1 MGKYNRNGSS
11 KSSKSKFEGG
21 GKKKFE
27 RDSGKS
33 KREEKAHIHPKA
45 QIVCT
50 KILKPKTK
58 IQGDYIKAMECST
71 ITLGIGPAGTG
82 KTVLA
87 VFYAIQQIFLGK
99 QKKIII
105 TRPIVEAGENLGF
118 LPGDLNEK
126 VDPYI
131 RPIMDALRNILGEE
145 DKALEWIGHHLEI
158 APLAYMR
165 GRTFDDSVLI
175 LDEAQNATKDQL
187 FMFLTRIGDNTKA
200 IVTADVSQID
210 LKRKSDSGIFE
221 ALTALVD
228 EPEISIIK
236 LSEGD
241 IIRSAIVSIVVN
253 AYKKTRQEVPAPQ
266 EVVLYDDSRK
276 APATLYE
283 QGAHRSI

>member
-1 MGKYNRNGSS
+1 MGKYHNGNGNGSS
-11 KSSKSKFEGG
+11 KKS
-21 GKKKFE
+21 KKFE
-27 RDSGKS
+27 RESGKS
-33 KREEKAHIHPKA
+33 KREEKAHVHPKA

-58 IQGDYIKAMECST
+58 IQGDYIKAMEQST

-82 KTVLA
+82 KTILA
-87 VFYAIQQIFLGK
+87 VFYAIQQIFCGN
-99 QKKIII
+99 QKKIVI

-145 DKALEWIGHHLEI
+145 DKVLEWVGHHLEI

-187 FMFLTRIGDNTKA
+187 FMFLTRIGENTKA
-200 IVTADVSQID
+200 IVTADLSQID
-210 LKRKSDSGIFE
+210 LKKKSDSGIFE
-221 ALTALVD
+221 ALEALTD
-228 EPEISIIK
+228 APEISIIK
-236 LSEGD
+236 LNESD
-241 IIRSAIVSIVVN
+241 IIRSAIVSIIVN
-253 AYKKTRQEVPAPQ
+253 AYKKTRHELPTKQ
-266 EVVLYDDSRK
+266 EVVLYDDSRES
-276 APATLYE
+276 ATTAFE
-283 QGAHRSI
+283 QSPCRSI

>member
-11 KSSKSKFEGG
+11 KSKSKFESGS
-21 GKKKFE
+21 KSKSKFE

-71 ITLGIGPAGTG
+71 VTLGIGPAGTG

-200 IVTADVSQID
+200 IVTADLSQID

-236 LSEGD
+236 LGEGD
-241 IIRSAIVSIVVN
+241 IIRSVIVSIVVN
-253 AYKKTRQEVPAPQ
+253 AYKKTRQEVPAQ

-276 APATLYE
+276 APATFYD